1 MLTAVVGEP
10 SSLFDRRFLLNA
22 LLPILITL
30 SLLSAVIISTLTDPA
45 GMLRE
50 WNNLDATLRVLA
62 GTGMVTVSVVLA
74 AVVSGRSQSLI
85 RCYEGLWP
93 GRLGDA
99 LMLPGRRRHRRRARR
114 LGFDRA
120 ASDYPADPR
129 DIMPTRLGNIL
140 RAAESYPHER
150 YGLDAVVTWP
160 RLFPLL
166 PDGLTTALAAARAEI
181 EFHLTISALA
191 SFFAVGAGG
200 WLAAVNGPTWLFL
213 SCYWAGAACAWLT
226 YRGALAPARLYG
238 EHVRVAFDLYRQ
250 ELLTHLGIEGDER
263 EQWARLNQ
271 FWYRNIPMDTP
282 LLPEPEDPEDPEDDV
297 PEVPSWPAIPPQ
309 LLTWA
314 LIISSG
320 LLVGW
325 LR

>member
-1 MLTAVVGEP
+1 VLTSVVGET
-10 SSLFDRRFLLNA
+10 SGLFDRRFLLNA
-22 LLPILITL
+22 LLPVLITL
-30 SLLSAVIISTLTDPA
+30 SLLAAVIIGTLTDPA

-50 WNNLDATLRVLA
+50 WNGLDATMRVLA
-62 GTGMVTVSVVLA
+62 GTGAVIVSVVLA

-93 GRLGDA
+93 GRLGHA
-99 LMLPGRRRHRRRARR
+99 VVLPGRRWHRRRARR

-120 ASDYPADPR
+120 ASDYSADPR

-140 RAAESYPHER
+140 RVAERYPHER
-150 YGLDAVVTWP
+150 YGLDAVLTWP

-166 PDGLTTALAAARAEI
+166 PDGLTAALTAARAEI
-181 EFHLTISALA
+181 EFHLTISALT
-191 SFFAVGAGG
+191 SFFAATAGA
-200 WLAAVNGPTWLFL
+200 WLAAVHGPTWLFL
-213 SCYWAGAACAWLT
+213 TCYWAGAATAWLT

-250 ELLTHLGIEGDER
+250 ELLTHLGIEGGDER
-263 EQWARLNQ
+263 EQWTRLNQ

-282 LLPEPEDPEDPEDDV
+282 LLSEPEEDLPEEP
-297 PEVPSWPAIPPQ
+297 PWPAVPLQ
-309 LLTWA
+309 LPVWA
-314 LIISSG
+314 LIILSG
-320 LLVGW
+320 LLVVW